1 MKLGT
6 RSVLELEGVHVAE
19 TQRERSLFV
28 ILLCWSVCVI
38 HTLSDFYAFNLLFT
52 VHELHE
58 VERIFIYVLTFTQIF
73 CT

>member
-1 MKLGT
+1 MELGT

-52 VHELHE
+52 VHE
-58 VERIFIYVLTFTQIF
+58 
-73 CT
+73 

>member
-38 HTLSDFYAFNLLFT
+38 HTLSDFYAFNLLFP

-58 VERIFIYVLTFTQIF
+58 VERIFIYVPTFTQIF